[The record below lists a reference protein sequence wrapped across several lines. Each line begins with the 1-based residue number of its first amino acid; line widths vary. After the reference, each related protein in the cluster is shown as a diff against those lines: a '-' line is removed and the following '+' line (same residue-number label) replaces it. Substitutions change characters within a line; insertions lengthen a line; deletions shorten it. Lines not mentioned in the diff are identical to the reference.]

1 MTTCYIPEYFLY
13 KGVASGEEV
22 TKNKI
27 TTCRARV
34 WASKTPGL
42 AVMEIKV
49 NFFVAILSFDV
60 VTDRL
65 VHSPNRVEMGYA

>member
-22 TKNKI
+22 TKNKK

-34 WASKTPGL
+34 LASKTLGL
-42 AVMEIKV
+42 EVMEIKV
-49 NFFVAILSFDV
+49 NFF
-60 VTDRL
+60 
-65 VHSPNRVEMGYA
+65 